1 MTGNIK
7 LRGGADRVLRQH
19 AADLVGLLG
28 PGVRDRLPH
37 LLLTLAVGVDREG
50 HELVERHAVLGI
62 DVEQLRRDGG
72 ELQPLLHH
80 GDRDEEGG
88 GNLLFALALVPQ
100 RDKGTELVE
109 RVERC
114 ALDVL
119 GERIL
124 LRQAFRADDAGDR
137 GVPGKPLFLHQQ
149 LQRPVAPSAGGH
161 FEYAGLGAAFIEHGP
176 DGQALQQRSAGDILG
191 EFLDRDAGLDLA
203 DVRLAEHEL
212 VEGDVARGAEA
223 DLRLGLGHDG
233 SP

>member
-19 AADLVGLLG
+19 AADLVRLLG
-28 PGVRDRLPH
+28 PGVRNRLPD
-37 LLLTLAVGVDREG
+37 LLLALMVGIDREG

-88 GNLLFALALVPQ
+88 GDLLLALALLSQ
-100 RDKGTELVE
+100 RDEGAELVE
-109 RVERC
+109 RVERR

-137 GVPGKPLFLHQQ
+137 GVPGKPLLLHQQ
-149 LQRPVAPSAGGH
+149 LQRPVAASAGRDLEH
-161 FEYAGLGAAFIEHGP
+161 AGLGAALVEHRP
-176 DGQALQQRSAGDILG
+176 DGEALQQRAAGDILG
-191 EFLDRDAGLDLA
+191 ELLDRDAGLDLA
-203 DVRLAEHEL
+203 DVRLAEHQL
-212 VEGDVARGAEA
+212 VEGDVARGAET